1 LTLWGAPRL
10 NISLGFSR
18 KWAAARFFLCVG
30 QCEESVMRKIEIILN
45 EMEEFPEPL
54 LDEVLDFVNFLKSK
68 MISSKMDT
76 A

>member
-1 LTLWGAPRL
+1 
-10 NISLGFSR
+10 
-18 KWAAARFFLCVG
+18 
-30 QCEESVMRKIEIILN
+30 MRKIEIILN